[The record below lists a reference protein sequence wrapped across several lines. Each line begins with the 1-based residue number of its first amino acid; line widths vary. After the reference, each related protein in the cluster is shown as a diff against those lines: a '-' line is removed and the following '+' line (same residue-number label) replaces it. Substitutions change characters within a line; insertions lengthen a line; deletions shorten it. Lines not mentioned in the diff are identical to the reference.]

1 MHSAAVELA
10 KYGITVNAVSPG
22 NVLTEQLAAQG
33 EGYLQS
39 VRAVIPLG
47 EIGTPRDIGYAAL
60 YLASRQAGFVSG
72 QAIVIDGAQTI
83 PETPAFR
90 NDW

>member
-1 MHSAAVELA
+1 MHLHAPDHIS
-10 KYGITVNAVSPG
+10 YT
-22 NVLTEQLAAQG
+22 
-33 EGYLQS
+33 
-39 VRAVIPLG
+39 
-47 EIGTPRDIGYAAL
+47 
-60 YLASRQAGFVSG
+60 